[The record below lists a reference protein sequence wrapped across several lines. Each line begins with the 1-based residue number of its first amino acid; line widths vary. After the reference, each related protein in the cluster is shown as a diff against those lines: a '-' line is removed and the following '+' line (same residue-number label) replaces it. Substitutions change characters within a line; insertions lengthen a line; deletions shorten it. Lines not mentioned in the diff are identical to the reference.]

1 MTNSVTLRSGENQL
15 FHWSDSIS
23 DYDTKIVYVE
33 HSFPIKSGMEY
44 ENTLE
49 IIKDDNLYITFDECL
64 EFLKTLGKNSTNR
77 MDKFKEFLDSKGVK
91 YKHFLWDRWERD

>member
-1 MTNSVTLRSGENQL
+1 MTNSVTLRNGKNEL
-15 FHWSDSIS
+15 FYWSDTLSE
-23 DYDTKIVYVE
+23 DDTRIVYLE
-33 HSFPIKSGMEY
+33 DSFPIKSGMEY

-49 IIKDDNLYITFDECL
+49 IFKDENLYITFDECL
-64 EFLKTLGKNSTNR
+64 EFLKALGKNSTNR

>member
-1 MTNSVTLRSGENQL
+1 
-15 FHWSDSIS
+15 
-23 DYDTKIVYVE
+23 
-33 HSFPIKSGMEY
+33 MEY

-77 MDKFKEFLDSKGVK
+77 MDKFKEFLKCGIENIVIFKPDFPVYWKV
-91 YKHFLWDRWERD
+91 E

>member
-23 DYDTKIVYVE
+23 EDDTKIVYLE

-77 MDKFKEFLDSKGVK
+77 MDKFKEFLDSQGVK

>member
-1 MTNSVTLRSGENQL
+1 MTNSVTLRCGENQI

-23 DYDTKIVYVE
+23 EDDTKIVYLE

-49 IIKDDNLYITFDECL
+49 IIKDDNLCITFDECL

-77 MDKFKEFLDSKGVK
+77 MDKFKEFLNSKGVK
-91 YKHFLWDRWERD
+91 YKHFLWDRWDKN